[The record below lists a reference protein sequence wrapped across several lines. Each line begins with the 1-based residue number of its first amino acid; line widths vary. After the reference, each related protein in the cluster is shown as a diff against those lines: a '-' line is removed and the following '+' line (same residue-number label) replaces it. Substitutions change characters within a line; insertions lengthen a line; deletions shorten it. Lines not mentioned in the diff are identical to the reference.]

1 MQCVKPTNKI
11 ILHSKNLEILEDNVS
26 LKQVSAV
33 NETSEVPITAH
44 SYSKENDFY
53 IVMLGQ
59 KMVPGSTYFY
69 YIPFRGELNEG
80 LAGYYRSSYY
90 DKTANKTK

>member
-1 MQCVKPTNKI
+1 MKPTNKI
-11 ILHSKNLEILEDNVS
+11 ILHSKELEIGENDVS

-33 NETSEVPITAH
+33 NETINIPITAH

-53 IVMLGQ
+53 IVSLEQ
-59 KMVPGSTYFY
+59 DLVPGSVYLY
-69 YIPFRGELNEG
+69 YLPFKGKLSEG

-90 DKTANKTK
+90 DKSANKTK